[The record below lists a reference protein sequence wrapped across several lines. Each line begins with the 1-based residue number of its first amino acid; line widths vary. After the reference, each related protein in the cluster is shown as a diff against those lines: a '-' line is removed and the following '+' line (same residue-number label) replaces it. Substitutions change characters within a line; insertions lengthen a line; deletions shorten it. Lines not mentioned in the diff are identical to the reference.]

1 MRIEYKNP
9 ADRRT
14 INVGNKAYTFTP
26 SGKPGVLA
34 CDIPDD
40 DVEALETLLS
50 ERNRNLFNVAI
61 RQREP
66 LLARTPAAPAQP
78 AKPAAPTPTPAA
90 KPDAPPAGDGTGDAG
105 GDIGTVIAKATELLA
120 LSVRKVEA
128 ELDSVTDKAVIRQ
141 AIEIEAAKSDPRS
154 TVIAALDKRLKQLS
168 AS

>member
-1 MRIEYKNP
+1 MRIEYKSP
-9 ADRRT
+9 AANRT
-14 INVGNKAYTFTP
+14 INVGNKAYNFTP
-26 SGKPGVLA
+26 SGKPGVLV

-78 AKPAAPTPTPAA
+78 DKPDAPPPKPEA
-90 KPDAPPAGDGTGDAG
+90 KPDAPPAGDETGDT
-105 GDIGTVIAKATELLA
+105 GDIGTVIAKATALLGQG
-120 LSVRKVEA
+120 VRKIET
-128 ELDSVTDKAVIRQ
+128 ELDSVADKAVIRQ

-154 TVIAALDKRLKQLS
+154 TVIVALDKRLKQL
-168 AS
+168 ATA

>member
-26 SGKPGVLA
+26 SGKPGILA

-78 AKPAAPTPTPAA
+78 AKPAAPTPTPE
-90 KPDAPPAGDGTGDAG
+90 AGDL
-105 GDIGTVIAKATELLA
+105 GTVIAKATDLLA

-168 AS
+168 AA